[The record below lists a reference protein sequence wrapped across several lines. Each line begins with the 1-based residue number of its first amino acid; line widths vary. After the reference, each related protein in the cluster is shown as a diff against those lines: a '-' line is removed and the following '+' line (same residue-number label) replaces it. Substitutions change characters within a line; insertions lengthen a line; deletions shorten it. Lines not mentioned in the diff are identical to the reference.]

1 MKQKKTYYQP
11 CCGHC
16 GYLLVVLA
24 PRFHPASSCLWQ
36 WLAALM
42 VVVVWIVVVSVST
55 TTHLTGHFGTGIP
68 GRTRNTME
76 MGTVL
81 HGFGKLKPV
90 PVPMHT
96 CDTLSRVYPYPCHA
110 LERKDKNNLNLYHC
124 IRGTNNVEGGIHQ
137 NIAKRFGSYNAL
149 PCFAINLLRDYCLH
163 HNLRVH
169 I

>member
-55 TTHLTGHFGTGIP
+55 TTHLTGCFGTGTP

-90 PVPMHT
+90 PVPVHT
-96 CDTLSRVYPYPCHA
+96 RDTLSRVYLYPCHA
-110 LERKDKNNLNLYHC
+110 LHV
-124 IRGTNNVEGGIHQ
+124 INVDASMSICHLPAEVCDVVY
-137 NIAKRFGSYNAL
+137 AKKPR
-149 PCFAINLLRDYCLH
+149 
-163 HNLRVH
+163 
-169 I
+169 